1 MGRRLKKYS
10 DKKKKKMKRYSQE
23 NY

>member
-1 MGRRLKKYS
+1 MGRKLKKYS